1 MAIQAVRPLVL
12 VVDDEPVIAD
22 IVSRYLQ
29 QAGCDTGIAE
39 NGYEALHLALTRR
52 PDLVVLDIMLP
63 GIDGIEVMRR
73 LRDDRNDILVI
84 LLTARGE
91 PIDRIA
97 GLRRGADDYLTK
109 PFLPEELVARV
120 EAVLRRR
127 RAPPELSHLIAF
139 ENIEID
145 ETNHRVTVLD
155 QAVSL
160 TVLEFKLLL
169 FFMRNP
175 GQVFSREQLIE
186 RVWGFAFYTDTTTVT
201 VHIRRLRRK
210 IEHDPTHPRWIETV
224 WGVGYRFRP

>member
-29 QAGCDTGIAE
+29 QAGCDTGIAA

-63 GIDGIEVMRR
+63 GIDGLEVMRR

-91 PIDRIA
+91 SIDRIT
-97 GLRRGADDYLTK
+97 GLRQGADDYLTK

-139 ENIEID
+139 DNIEID
-145 ETNHRVTVLD
+145 ETSHRVTVLD

-210 IEHDPTHPRWIETV
+210 IERDPTHPRWIETV
-224 WGVGYRFRP
+224 WGVGYRFRQ